1 MGFIS
6 IIVENFKRKKPKK
19 CEKNIFIIYSPKN
32 EIIDEAD
39 TCTIDTEISIKLP
52 KNTDSYLATKCEG
65 QEIIKIIGWTNSKK
79 RLWITLLSESYLNK
93 YRIFKRGRLGYLVI
107 EPNNHP
113 IRLDAAAKQKKEKK
127 RK

>member
-6 IIVENFKRKKPKK
+6 IIVENFKRKKLKK

-52 KNTDSYLATKCEG
+52 ENTESYLATKCEG
-65 QEIIKIIGWTNSKK
+65 QEIIKIIGRTN
-79 RLWITLLSESYLNK
+79 
-93 YRIFKRGRLGYLVI
+93 G
-107 EPNNHP
+107 
-113 IRLDAAAKQKKEKK
+113 QKKALDNFIK
-127 RK
+127 RILFKQISNFQTRLYWISCN